1 MDDEIGKNM
10 MKRYIFCIS
19 LMVLLVF
26 VRGFGQTE
34 KADSLLNLF
43 DSKQTVGVANQLFD
57 LFDAEELTD
66 DHIQMTEKTPTD
78 TLRQQV
84 WYWAAEY
91 DNQHQQFKK
100 ASD

>member
-66 DHIQMTEKTPTD
+66 DHREIGHDERLLWLSLKIGGILDMYYIEI
-78 TLRQQV
+78 
-84 WYWAAEY
+84 
-91 DNQHQQFKK
+91 
-100 ASD
+100 S